1 MQHVQIE
8 LDLYC
13 TYRKLA
19 WKKDE
24 CTQVKID
31 KFAQIS
37 QLGQNLS
44 KKITFLL
51 LELQCFTN

>member
-8 LDLYC
+8 LDLYY

-51 LELQCFTN
+51 LEL

>member
-1 MQHVQIE
+1 MQHVQIK
-8 LDLYC
+8 LDLYY
-13 TYRKLA
+13 TYKKLA

-44 KKITFLL
+44 KK
-51 LELQCFTN
+51 LQFCF